1 MKNKQYFTTSNQLLA
16 YDLIRIYLGIG
27 LVIKGI
33 QFIFSPDTLLLLLKT
48 SQVQMFST
56 FSLFYVPVAHIFGGA
71 MLMLGFLTRLA
82 SWIQIPILF
91 GAAFFVNFNN
101 NILIMEQNFE
111 FSLLVLFLLLI
122 YGIFGSGLLSLDHK
136 LSKD

>member
-1 MKNKQYFTTSNQLLA
+1 MKHKQYFTTSNQLLA

-122 YGIFGSGLLSLDHK
+122 YGIFGAGLLSLDHK

>member
-1 MKNKQYFTTSNQLLA
+1 MKNKRYFTNSNHLFA

-27 LVIKGI
+27 LLIKGI

-48 SQVQMFST
+48 SQVQMFET
-56 FSLFYVPVAHIFGGA
+56 FSLFYVPVAHIFGGS
-71 MLMLGFLTRLA
+71 MIILGFLTRLA

-91 GAAFFVNFNN
+91 GAVFFVNFNS

-122 YGIFGSGLLSLDHK
+122 YGFFGSSAFSLDNK

>member
-1 MKNKQYFTTSNQLLA
+1 MKNKQYFTISNQLLA

-48 SQVQMFST
+48 SQVQIFST

-82 SWIQIPILF
+82 SLIQIPILF
-91 GAAFFVNFNN
+91 GAVFFVNFNK
-101 NILIMEQNFE
+101 NILIMQQNFE

-122 YGIFGSGLLSLDHK
+122 YGIFGAGSLSVDYK
-136 LSKD
+136 LSND

>member
-1 MKNKQYFTTSNQLLA
+1 MKNKQHFTISNQLLA

-48 SQVQMFST
+48 SQVQIFST

-82 SWIQIPILF
+82 SLIQIPILF
-91 GAAFFVNFNN
+91 GAVFFVNFNK
-101 NILIMEQNFE
+101 NILIMQQNFE

-122 YGIFGSGLLSLDHK
+122 YGIFGAGSLSVDYK
-136 LSKD
+136 LSND